1 MLEFKALKSGMQWN
15 YVLVGGLEPHFRV
28 LFSAIFQ
35 GVSLGNFHQP
45 GKKWNVVE
53 AKSLQTAANLRTLFW
68 CVLIMFV
75 AFPRPRKPGGLKFE
89 HFQEPLRR
97 CPSTNEAA
105 AL

>member
-1 MLEFKALKSGMQWN
+1 MCS
-15 YVLVGGLEPHFRV
+15 GGLEPHFRV

-89 HFQEPLRR
+89 HFHELSGVARRQTKRPL
-97 CPSTNEAA
+97 CE
-105 AL
+105 